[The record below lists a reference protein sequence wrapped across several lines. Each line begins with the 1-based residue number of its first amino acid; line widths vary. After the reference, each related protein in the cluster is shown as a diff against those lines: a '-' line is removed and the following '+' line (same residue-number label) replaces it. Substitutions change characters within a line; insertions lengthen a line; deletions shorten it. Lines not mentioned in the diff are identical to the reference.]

1 MTVDQPASPEALT
14 ADRIKHL
21 ELISAIISRMGANAF
36 LLKAWSVVIAAAIF
50 TISAKNDDRYAPLIV
65 IFTSAALWVIDA
77 YYLAL
82 ERQFRSM
89 FQAVAKSTGPADFQ
103 MDRLPFNT
111 GRATWCCSLWSPSML
126 VYLIVAT
133 TAALLF
139 ATTMASG

>member
-82 ERQFRSM
+82 ERQWQNPLARPTFKWIDCPLIL
-89 FQAVAKSTGPADFQ
+89 AVQLGAAHC
-103 MDRLPFNT
+103 
-111 GRATWCCSLWSPSML
+111 GRHQCWCISLWPRQLHFCSPL
-126 VYLIVAT
+126 RWRP
-133 TAALLF
+133 
-139 ATTMASG
+139 ASK